1 MITCMR
7 LIRRMRRWRAC
18 IRSDAARARSSMH
31 AQHAG
36 SSRARARAPQR
47 SKEQSA
53 SAPRSCAAA
62 AMWKQT
68 CRSASTS
75 VCTPSCWS
83 CEHSEG
89 ARHVNTR
96 LIRGMRTWRA
106 CIRSHAARA
115 RSSTCTLNMLWQQPC
130 TRARR
135 SAAGSG
141 RQAHRDLERH
151 HHAGANET
159 ARQSD
164 SSCQQPSGERRARA
178 RRE

>member
-1 MITCMR
+1 MAGVYPQPC
-7 LIRRMRRWRAC
+7 RAGEKLH
-18 IRSDAARARSSMH
+18 MH

-115 RSSTCTLNMLWQQPC
+115 RSSTCTLNMLAAAV
-130 TRARR
+130 RARARHSAARR
-135 SAAGSG
+135 S

-164 SSCQQPSGERRARA
+164 LSCQQPSGERRARA